1 MPASALIPSFY
12 TMRFLAVFLLYPGCT
27 LFHSRISFGLL
38 ISWFSYILL
47 KREKCHECKA
57 KTQCSDPVC
66 HILYFSSRSTVRH
79 LLYDCQIL
87 PNTDRVMFS
96 VLVNSL
102 NSTCAESTIQKCTK
116 LELFKIILT
125 NDKNIRII
133 PIIIPMIIIIIV
145 IGKLIWRAE

>member
-1 MPASALIPSFY
+1 
-12 TMRFLAVFLLYPGCT
+12 MRFLAVFLLYPGCT

-38 ISWFSYILL
+38 ISWFPYILL
-47 KREKCHECKA
+47 KGEKCHECKA

-66 HILYFSSRSTVRH
+66 HILCFSSRSTVRR

-87 PNTDRVMFS
+87 PNTDRIMFS

-102 NSTCAESTIQKCTK
+102 NSTCTESTIQKCTK